1 MQLTYYVLLEIM
13 SSTSDRRGRILGSLE
28 DHIDMEDFLSDASDN
43 RRMLFNEN
51 ALKGVKEFVDS
62 QNEPEL
68 YRLYVVA
75 VSEDKSIFEY
85 GDQDISKFEDIIE
98 IYPNLDTSRVDEIT
112 LEFKRSTEQK
122 QPGFE
127 KSQEQIRFD
136 KVSDIVKPVVDE
148 QRSFDESVLEDIND
162 EDIVAKRLP
171 TMDKLLEIVDSKLD
185 IEEDSQ
191 IGEVVISQS
200 ESSLAIM
207 QALMSDDLAEVESI
221 DVDRIN
227 RMILSKVKESDKAK
241 SYLQSNEALERFLDE
256 VRNRKEEIESQYE
269 RDMQAY
275 IDEVVENLK
284 IEYRKTV
291 PDNTEKNLQEY
302 YASINDDYSAVQE
315 QFDRSQK
322 DLDKEI
328 MKIFTSSD
336 RSSAMKALRKFLT
349 LKEQIRESA
358 LKSIQKIHLAEDNSQ
373 ELDRSNK
380 LEQERLAEQR
390 RLEQERLEQE
400 RLEQERLAEQQRL
413 EQERLEQERLEQE
426 RLEQERLAE
435 QERLEQERLEQE
447 RLAEQQRLE
456 QERLAEDEALESLQ
470 SKEVHLIEDRND
482 GESEAS
488 DDSEESDKSEE
499 SELQEVRDE
508 NTDDLEEATSHTDLS
523 DSDEDED
530 DMKRSEVAK
539 VDLSDIISEEDEDED
554 DLDDVVSDTKKS
566 SKMSLP
572 VKIGLGVA
580 AVVLSMVLVFGTLA
594 LLNGGHKSSVKKDQT
609 VKSSAKIDDTL
620 FNVGDVLTITGQDGA
635 SLDVTIKEFKKD
647 GSAVAEDDNKDKW
660 LITRDQMKEYAKAH
674 PDQFKDKKKKS
685 SKSSDGSKSESS
697 STSDSSKSEDKPA
710 ENNQP
715 ASSSD
720 QQKTSDSSASS
731 EVPNTEK

>member
-1 MQLTYYVLLEIM
+1 MQLIYYVLLEIM

-191 IGEVVISQS
+191 ICEVVISQS

-390 RLEQERLEQE
+390 HLEQERLEQE

-413 EQERLEQERLEQE
+413 EQERLEQERLEQD

-435 QERLEQERLEQE
+435 QQRLEQERLEQE

-685 SKSSDGSKSESS
+685 SKSSDGSKSDSS
-697 STSDSSKSEDKPA
+697 STSDSSKAEDKPA

>member
-148 QRSFDESVLEDIND
+148 QRSFDESVLEDLDD

-171 TMDKLLEIVDSKLD
+171 TMDKLLEIVDAKLD

-256 VRNRKEEIESQYE
+256 VRSRKEEIESQYE

-302 YASINDDYSAVQE
+302 YESINDDYSAVQE

-358 LKSIQKIHLAEDNSQ
+358 LKSIQKIHLAESSSQ

-390 RLEQERLEQE
+390 RLEQERLEQERLEQERFAEQQRLEQE

-435 QERLEQERLEQE
+435 Q
-447 RLAEQQRLE
+447 QRLE
-456 QERLAEDEALESLQ
+456 QERLAEAEALESLQ
-470 SKEVHLIEDRND
+470 SKEVHLIDDRND
-482 GESEAS
+482 DE
-488 DDSEESDKSEE
+488 SEESDKSEE
-499 SELQEVRDE
+499 SELQEVQDE
-508 NTDDLEEATSHTDLS
+508 NTDDLEEDASHTDLS
-523 DSDEDED
+523 DSDED

-539 VDLSDIISEEDEDED
+539 VDLSDIISEDEDED

-580 AVVLSMVLVFGTLA
+580 AVVMSIVLVFGTLA
-594 LLNGGHKSSVKKDQT
+594 LLNSGHKSSVKKDQT
-609 VKSSAKIDDTL
+609 VKSSSKIDDTL

>member
-148 QRSFDESVLEDIND
+148 QRSFDESVLEDLDD

-171 TMDKLLEIVDSKLD
+171 TMDKLLEIVDAKLD

-256 VRNRKEEIESQYE
+256 VRSRKEEIESQYE

-302 YASINDDYSAVQE
+302 YESINDDYSAVQE

-358 LKSIQKIHLAEDNSQ
+358 LKSIQKIHLAESSSQ

-390 RLEQERLEQE
+390 RLEQERLEQERLEQERFAEQQRLEQE

-435 QERLEQERLEQE
+435 Q
-447 RLAEQQRLE
+447 QRLE
-456 QERLAEDEALESLQ
+456 QERLAEAEALESLQ
-470 SKEVHLIEDRND
+470 SKEVHLIDDRND
-482 GESEAS
+482 DE
-488 DDSEESDKSEE
+488 SEESDKSEE
-499 SELQEVRDE
+499 SELQEVQDE
-508 NTDDLEEATSHTDLS
+508 NTDDLEEDASHTDLS
-523 DSDEDED
+523 DSDED

-539 VDLSDIISEEDEDED
+539 VDLSDIISEDEDEDED

-580 AVVLSMVLVFGTLA
+580 AVVMSIVLVFGTLA
-594 LLNGGHKSSVKKDQT
+594 LLNSGHKSSVKKDQT

>member
-148 QRSFDESVLEDIND
+148 QRLFDESVLEDLDD

-171 TMDKLLEIVDSKLD
+171 TMDKLLEIVDAKLD

-256 VRNRKEEIESQYE
+256 VRSRKEEIESQYE

-302 YASINDDYSAVQE
+302 YESINDDYSAVQE

-358 LKSIQKIHLAEDNSQ
+358 LKSIQKIHLAESSSQ

-390 RLEQERLEQE
+390 RLEQERLEQERLEQERFAEQQRLEQE

-435 QERLEQERLEQE
+435 Q
-447 RLAEQQRLE
+447 QRLE
-456 QERLAEDEALESLQ
+456 QERLAEAEALESLQ
-470 SKEVHLIEDRND
+470 SKEVHLIDDRND
-482 GESEAS
+482 DE
-488 DDSEESDKSEE
+488 SEESDKSEE
-499 SELQEVRDE
+499 SELQEVQDE
-508 NTDDLEEATSHTDLS
+508 NTDDLEEDASHTDLS
-523 DSDEDED
+523 DSDED

-539 VDLSDIISEEDEDED
+539 VDLSDIISEDEDED

-580 AVVLSMVLVFGTLA
+580 AVVMSMVLVFGTLA

>member
-148 QRSFDESVLEDIND
+148 QRSFDESVLEDLDD

-171 TMDKLLEIVDSKLD
+171 TMDKLLEIVDAKLD

-256 VRNRKEEIESQYE
+256 VRSRKEEIESQYE

-302 YASINDDYSAVQE
+302 YESINDDYSAVQE

-358 LKSIQKIHLAEDNSQ
+358 LKSIQKIHLAESSSQ

-400 RLEQERLAEQQRL
+400 RLEQERFAEQQ
-413 EQERLEQERLEQE
+413 
-426 RLEQERLAE
+426 
-435 QERLEQERLEQE
+435 RLEQERLEQE

-456 QERLAEDEALESLQ
+456 QERLEQERLEKERLEQERLAEQQRLEQERLAEAEALESLQ
-470 SKEVHLIEDRND
+470 SKEVHLIDDRND
-482 GESEAS
+482 DE
-488 DDSEESDKSEE
+488 SEESDKSEE
-499 SELQEVRDE
+499 SELQEVQDE
-508 NTDDLEEATSHTDLS
+508 NTDDLEEDASHTDLS
-523 DSDEDED
+523 DSDED

-539 VDLSDIISEEDEDED
+539 VDLSDIISEDEDED

-580 AVVLSMVLVFGTLA
+580 AVVMSIVLVFGTLA
-594 LLNGGHKSSVKKDQT
+594 LLNSGHKSSVKKDQT

>member
-148 QRSFDESVLEDIND
+148 QRSFDESVLEDLDD

-171 TMDKLLEIVDSKLD
+171 TMDKLLEIVDAKLD

-256 VRNRKEEIESQYE
+256 VRSRKEEIESQYE

-302 YASINDDYSAVQE
+302 YESINDDYSAVQE

-358 LKSIQKIHLAEDNSQ
+358 LKSIQKIHLAESSSQ

-390 RLEQERLEQE
+390 RLEQERLEQERLEQERFAEQQRLEQE

-435 QERLEQERLEQE
+435 Q
-447 RLAEQQRLE
+447 QRLE
-456 QERLAEDEALESLQ
+456 QERLAEAEALESLQ
-470 SKEVHLIEDRND
+470 SKEVHLIDDRND
-482 GESEAS
+482 DE
-488 DDSEESDKSEE
+488 SEESDKSEE
-499 SELQEVRDE
+499 SELQEVQDE
-508 NTDDLEEATSHTDLS
+508 NTDDLEEDASHTDLS
-523 DSDEDED
+523 DSDED

-539 VDLSDIISEEDEDED
+539 VDLSDIISEDED

-580 AVVLSMVLVFGTLA
+580 AVVMSIVLVFGTLA
-594 LLNGGHKSSVKKDQT
+594 LLNSGHKSSVKKDQT

>member
-148 QRSFDESVLEDIND
+148 QRSFDESVLEDLDD

-171 TMDKLLEIVDSKLD
+171 TMDKLLEIVDAKLD

-256 VRNRKEEIESQYE
+256 VRSRKEEIESQYE

-302 YASINDDYSAVQE
+302 YESINDDYSAVQE

-358 LKSIQKIHLAEDNSQ
+358 LKSIQKIHLAESSSQ

-413 EQERLEQERLEQE
+413 EQERLEQERLAEQQ
-426 RLEQERLAE
+426 RLEQERLE
-435 QERLEQERLEQE
+435 KERLEQERLEQE

-456 QERLAEDEALESLQ
+456 QERLVEAEALESLQ
-470 SKEVHLIEDRND
+470 SKEVHLIDDRND
-482 GESEAS
+482 DE
-488 DDSEESDKSEE
+488 SEE
-499 SELQEVRDE
+499 SELQEVQDE

-523 DSDEDED
+523 DSDED

-539 VDLSDIISEEDEDED
+539 VDLSDIISEDEDED

-580 AVVLSMVLVFGTLA
+580 AVVMSMVLVFGTLA
-594 LLNGGHKSSVKKDQT
+594 LLNSGHKSSVKKDQT

-685 SKSSDGSKSESS
+685 SKSSDGSKSDSS

>member
-148 QRSFDESVLEDIND
+148 QRSFDESVLEDLDD

-171 TMDKLLEIVDSKLD
+171 TMDKLLEIVDAKLD

-256 VRNRKEEIESQYE
+256 VRSRKEEIESQYE

-302 YASINDDYSAVQE
+302 YESINDDYSAVQE

-358 LKSIQKIHLAEDNSQ
+358 LKSIQKIHLAESSSQ

-390 RLEQERLEQE
+390 RLEQERLEQERLEQERFAEQQRLEQE

-435 QERLEQERLEQE
+435 Q
-447 RLAEQQRLE
+447 QRLE
-456 QERLAEDEALESLQ
+456 QERLAEAEALESLQ
-470 SKEVHLIEDRND
+470 SKEVHLIDDRND
-482 GESEAS
+482 DE
-488 DDSEESDKSEE
+488 SEESDKSEE
-499 SELQEVRDE
+499 SELQEVQDE
-508 NTDDLEEATSHTDLS
+508 NTDDLEEDASHTDLS
-523 DSDEDED
+523 DSDED

-539 VDLSDIISEEDEDED
+539 VDLSDIISEDEDED

-580 AVVLSMVLVFGTLA
+580 AVVMSIVLVFGTLA
-594 LLNGGHKSSVKKDQT
+594 LLNSGHKSSVKKDQT

-660 LITRDQMKEYAKAH
+660 LITRDQMKEYAKVH

>member
-85 GDQDISKFEDIIE
+85 GDQDISRFEDVIE
-98 IYPNLDTSRVDEIT
+98 IYPHLDTSRVDEIT

-136 KVSDIVKPVVDE
+136 RVSDIVKPVVEE
-148 QRSFDESVLEDIND
+148 QRSFDESALEDLDD

-171 TMDKLLEIVDSKLD
+171 TMDKLLEIVDAKLD

-256 VRNRKEEIESQYE
+256 VRTRKEEIESQYD

-302 YASINDDYSAVQE
+302 YESINEDYSAVQD

-349 LKEQIRESA
+349 LKEQIRDSA
-358 LKSIQKIHLAEDNSQ
+358 LKSIQKIHLAESSYH
-373 ELDRSNK
+373 ELDRSNH
-380 LEQERLAEQR
+380 
-390 RLEQERLEQE
+390 RLEQERLEQQRLEQERLERE
-400 RLEQERLAEQQRL
+400 RLEQERLERERLEQERLERERLEQERLEKERLEQQRL
-413 EQERLEQERLEQE
+413 EQERLEQERLEQ
-426 RLEQERLAE
+426 
-435 QERLEQERLEQE
+435 
-447 RLAEQQRLE
+447 QRLE
-456 QERLAEDEALESLQ
+456 QELAEKEALESIQ
-470 SKEVHLIEDRND
+470 SKEIHLVDDRND
-482 GESEAS
+482 ESTSEDQLDESEAS
-488 DDSEESDKSEE
+488 EEPDESDILENSDEESNASEESAD
-499 SELQEVRDE
+499 Q
-508 NTDDLEEATSHTDLS
+508 TDLS
-523 DSDEDED
+523 DSEDD

-539 VDLSDIISEEDEDED
+539 VDLSDIISED
-554 DLDDVVSDTKKS
+554 DDDDQADLEDVVSDSKKS

-580 AVVLSMVLVFGTLA
+580 AVVTSIVLVFGTLA

-609 VKSSAKIDDTL
+609 VKSSSKIDDTL

-685 SKSSDGSKSESS
+685 SKSKDSSDGSKSDNS
-697 STSDSSKSEDKPA
+697 STSDSSKSEDKHA

-715 ASSSD
+715 ASSD
-720 QQKTSDSSASS
+720 QQKTSDSSSPS

>member
-171 TMDKLLEIVDSKLD
+171 TMDKLLEIVDAKLD

-390 RLEQERLEQE
+390 HLEQERLEQE
-400 RLEQERLAEQQRL
+400 RLDQERLAEQQRL

-435 QERLEQERLEQE
+435 QQRLEQERLEQE

-482 GESEAS
+482 DESEAS

-499 SELQEVRDE
+499 SELQEVQDE

-523 DSDEDED
+523 DSDED

-539 VDLSDIISEEDEDED
+539 VDLSDIIYEDEDED

-580 AVVLSMVLVFGTLA
+580 AVVMSMVLVFGTLA
-594 LLNGGHKSSVKKDQT
+594 LLNSGHKSSVKKDQT

>member
-148 QRSFDESVLEDIND
+148 QRSFDESVLEDLDD

-171 TMDKLLEIVDSKLD
+171 TMDKLLEIVDAKLD

-256 VRNRKEEIESQYE
+256 VRSRKEEIESQYD

-302 YASINDDYSAVQE
+302 YESINDDYSAVQE

-358 LKSIQKIHLAEDNSQ
+358 LKSIQKIHLAESSSQ

-400 RLEQERLAEQQRL
+400 RLEQERF
-413 EQERLEQERLEQE
+413 
-426 RLEQERLAE
+426 
-435 QERLEQERLEQE
+435 
-447 RLAEQQRLE
+447 AEQQRLE
-456 QERLAEDEALESLQ
+456 QERLAEAEALESLQ
-470 SKEVHLIEDRND
+470 SKEVHLIDDRND
-482 GESEAS
+482 DE
-488 DDSEESDKSEE
+488 SEESDKSEE
-499 SELQEVRDE
+499 SELQEVQDE
-508 NTDDLEEATSHTDLS
+508 NTDDLEEDASHTDLS
-523 DSDEDED
+523 DSDED

-539 VDLSDIISEEDEDED
+539 VDLSDIISEDEDED

-580 AVVLSMVLVFGTLA
+580 AVVMSIVLVFGTLA
-594 LLNGGHKSSVKKDQT
+594 LLNSGHKSSVKKDQT

>member
-148 QRSFDESVLEDIND
+148 QRSFDESVLEDLDD

-171 TMDKLLEIVDSKLD
+171 TMDKLLEIVDAKLD

-256 VRNRKEEIESQYE
+256 VRSRKEEIESQYE

-302 YASINDDYSAVQE
+302 YESINDDYSAVQE

-358 LKSIQKIHLAEDNSQ
+358 LKSIQKIHLAESSSQ

-390 RLEQERLEQE
+390 RLEQERLEQERLEQERFAEQQRLEQE

-435 QERLEQERLEQE
+435 Q
-447 RLAEQQRLE
+447 QRLE
-456 QERLAEDEALESLQ
+456 QERLAEAEALESLQ
-470 SKEVHLIEDRND
+470 SKEVHLIDDRND
-482 GESEAS
+482 DE
-488 DDSEESDKSEE
+488 SEESDKSEE
-499 SELQEVRDE
+499 SELQEVQDE
-508 NTDDLEEATSHTDLS
+508 NTDDLEEDASHTDLS
-523 DSDEDED
+523 DSDED

-539 VDLSDIISEEDEDED
+539 VDLSDIISEDEDED
-554 DLDDVVSDTKKS
+554 DLDDAVSDTKKS

-580 AVVLSMVLVFGTLA
+580 AVVMSIVLVFGTLA
-594 LLNGGHKSSVKKDQT
+594 LLNSGHKSSVKKDQT

>member
-148 QRSFDESVLEDIND
+148 QRSFDESVLEDLDD

-171 TMDKLLEIVDSKLD
+171 TMDKLLEIVDAKLD

-256 VRNRKEEIESQYE
+256 VRSRKEEIESQYE

-302 YASINDDYSAVQE
+302 YESINDDYSAVQE

-358 LKSIQKIHLAEDNSQ
+358 LKSIQKIHLAESSSQ

-390 RLEQERLEQE
+390 RLEQERLEQERLEQERFAEQQRLEQE

-435 QERLEQERLEQE
+435 Q
-447 RLAEQQRLE
+447 QRLE
-456 QERLAEDEALESLQ
+456 QERLAEAEALESLQ
-470 SKEVHLIEDRND
+470 SKEVHLIDDRND
-482 GESEAS
+482 DE
-488 DDSEESDKSEE
+488 SEESDKSEE
-499 SELQEVRDE
+499 SELQEVQDE
-508 NTDDLEEATSHTDLS
+508 NTDDLEEDASHTDLS
-523 DSDEDED
+523 DSDED

-539 VDLSDIISEEDEDED
+539 VDLSDIISEDEDED

-580 AVVLSMVLVFGTLA
+580 AVVMSIVLVFGTLA
-594 LLNGGHKSSVKKDQT
+594 LLNSGHKSFVKKDQT

>member
-148 QRSFDESVLEDIND
+148 QRSFDESVLEDLDD

-171 TMDKLLEIVDSKLD
+171 TMDKLLEIVDAKLD

-256 VRNRKEEIESQYE
+256 VRSRKEEIEFQYE

-302 YASINDDYSAVQE
+302 YESINDDYSAVQE

-358 LKSIQKIHLAEDNSQ
+358 LKSIQKIHLAESSSQ

-413 EQERLEQERLEQE
+413 EQERL
-426 RLEQERLAE
+426 AE
-435 QERLEQERLEQE
+435 
-447 RLAEQQRLE
+447 A
-456 QERLAEDEALESLQ
+456 EALESLQ
-470 SKEVHLIEDRND
+470 SKEVHLIDDRND
-482 GESEAS
+482 DE
-488 DDSEESDKSEE
+488 SEESDKSEE
-499 SELQEVRDE
+499 SELQEVQDE
-508 NTDDLEEATSHTDLS
+508 NTDDLEEDASHTDLS
-523 DSDEDED
+523 DSDED

-539 VDLSDIISEEDEDED
+539 VDLSDIISEDEDED
-554 DLDDVVSDTKKS
+554 DLDEVVSDTKKS

-580 AVVLSMVLVFGTLA
+580 AVVMSIVLVFGTLA
-594 LLNGGHKSSVKKDQT
+594 LLNSGHKSSVKKDQT

>member
-148 QRSFDESVLEDIND
+148 QRSFDESVLEDLDD

-171 TMDKLLEIVDSKLD
+171 TMDKLLEIVDAKLD

-256 VRNRKEEIESQYE
+256 VRSRKEEIESQYE

-302 YASINDDYSAVQE
+302 YESINDDYSAVQE

-358 LKSIQKIHLAEDNSQ
+358 LKSIQKIHLAESSSQ

-390 RLEQERLEQE
+390 RLEQERLEQERLEQERFAEQQRLEQE

-435 QERLEQERLEQE
+435 Q
-447 RLAEQQRLE
+447 QRLE
-456 QERLAEDEALESLQ
+456 QERLAEAEALESLQ
-470 SKEVHLIEDRND
+470 SKEVHLIDDRND
-482 GESEAS
+482 DE
-488 DDSEESDKSEE
+488 SEESDKSEE

-508 NTDDLEEATSHTDLS
+508 NTDDLEEDASHTDLS
-523 DSDEDED
+523 DSDED

-539 VDLSDIISEEDEDED
+539 VDLSDIISEDEDED

-580 AVVLSMVLVFGTLA
+580 AVVMSIVLVFGTLA
-594 LLNGGHKSSVKKDQT
+594 LLNSGHKSSVKKDQT

>member
-148 QRSFDESVLEDIND
+148 QRSFDESVLEDLDD

-171 TMDKLLEIVDSKLD
+171 TMDKLLEIVDAKLD

-256 VRNRKEEIESQYE
+256 VRSRKEEIESQYE

-302 YASINDDYSAVQE
+302 YESINDDYSAVQE

-358 LKSIQKIHLAEDNSQ
+358 LKSIQKIHLAESSSQ

-400 RLEQERLAEQQRL
+400 RLEQERF
-413 EQERLEQERLEQE
+413 
-426 RLEQERLAE
+426 
-435 QERLEQERLEQE
+435 
-447 RLAEQQRLE
+447 AEQQRLE
-456 QERLAEDEALESLQ
+456 QERLAEAEALESLQ
-470 SKEVHLIEDRND
+470 SKEVHLIDDRND
-482 GESEAS
+482 DE
-488 DDSEESDKSEE
+488 SEESDKSEE
-499 SELQEVRDE
+499 SELQEVQDE
-508 NTDDLEEATSHTDLS
+508 NTDDLEEDASHTDLS
-523 DSDEDED
+523 DSDED

-539 VDLSDIISEEDEDED
+539 VDLSDIISEDEDED

-580 AVVLSMVLVFGTLA
+580 AVVMSIVLVFGTLA
-594 LLNGGHKSSVKKDQT
+594 LLNSGHKSSVKKDQT

-685 SKSSDGSKSESS
+685 SKSSDGSKSEIS

>member
-171 TMDKLLEIVDSKLD
+171 TMDKLLEIVDAKLD

-413 EQERLEQERLEQE
+413 EQERLERERLEQE

-435 QERLEQERLEQE
+435 QQRLEQERLEQE

-482 GESEAS
+482 DESEAS

-499 SELQEVRDE
+499 SELQEVQDE

-523 DSDEDED
+523 DSDED

-539 VDLSDIISEEDEDED
+539 VDLSDIISEDEDED

-580 AVVLSMVLVFGTLA
+580 AVVMSMVLVFGTLA
-594 LLNGGHKSSVKKDQT
+594 LLNSGHKSSVKKDQT

>member
-148 QRSFDESVLEDIND
+148 QRSFDESVLEDLDD

-171 TMDKLLEIVDSKLD
+171 TMDKLLEIVDAKLD

-256 VRNRKEEIESQYE
+256 VRSRKEEIESQYE

-302 YASINDDYSAVQE
+302 YESINDDYSAVQE

-322 DLDKEI
+322 
-328 MKIFTSSD
+328 
-336 RSSAMKALRKFLT
+336 RSR
-349 LKEQIRESA
+349 
-358 LKSIQKIHLAEDNSQ
+358 
-373 ELDRSNK
+373 
-380 LEQERLAEQR
+380 
-390 RLEQERLEQE
+390 
-400 RLEQERLAEQQRL
+400 
-413 EQERLEQERLEQE
+413 
-426 RLEQERLAE
+426 
-435 QERLEQERLEQE
+435 
-447 RLAEQQRLE
+447 
-456 QERLAEDEALESLQ
+456 
-470 SKEVHLIEDRND
+470 
-482 GESEAS
+482 
-488 DDSEESDKSEE
+488 
-499 SELQEVRDE
+499 
-508 NTDDLEEATSHTDLS
+508 
-523 DSDEDED
+523 
-530 DMKRSEVAK
+530 
-539 VDLSDIISEEDEDED
+539 
-554 DLDDVVSDTKKS
+554 
-566 SKMSLP
+566 
-572 VKIGLGVA
+572 
-580 AVVLSMVLVFGTLA
+580 
-594 LLNGGHKSSVKKDQT
+594 
-609 VKSSAKIDDTL
+609 
-620 FNVGDVLTITGQDGA
+620 
-635 SLDVTIKEFKKD
+635 
-647 GSAVAEDDNKDKW
+647 
-660 LITRDQMKEYAKAH
+660 
-674 PDQFKDKKKKS
+674 
-685 SKSSDGSKSESS
+685 
-697 STSDSSKSEDKPA
+697 
-710 ENNQP
+710 
-715 ASSSD
+715 
-720 QQKTSDSSASS
+720 
-731 EVPNTEK
+731 

>member
-148 QRSFDESVLEDIND
+148 QRSFDESVLEDLDD

-171 TMDKLLEIVDSKLD
+171 TMDKLLEIVDAKLD

-256 VRNRKEEIESQYE
+256 VRSRKEEIESQYE

-302 YASINDDYSAVQE
+302 YESINDDYSAVQE

-358 LKSIQKIHLAEDNSQ
+358 LKSIQKIHLAESSSQ

-400 RLEQERLAEQQRL
+400 RLEQERF
-413 EQERLEQERLEQE
+413 
-426 RLEQERLAE
+426 
-435 QERLEQERLEQE
+435 
-447 RLAEQQRLE
+447 AEQQRLE
-456 QERLAEDEALESLQ
+456 QERLAEAEALESLQ
-470 SKEVHLIEDRND
+470 SKEVHLIDDRND
-482 GESEAS
+482 DE
-488 DDSEESDKSEE
+488 SEESDKSEE
-499 SELQEVRDE
+499 SELQEVQDE
-508 NTDDLEEATSHTDLS
+508 NTDDLEEDASHTDLS
-523 DSDEDED
+523 DSDED

-539 VDLSDIISEEDEDED
+539 VDLSDIISEDEDEDED

-580 AVVLSMVLVFGTLA
+580 AVVMSIVLVFGTLA
-594 LLNGGHKSSVKKDQT
+594 LLNSGHKSSVKKDQT

>member
-148 QRSFDESVLEDIND
+148 QRSFDESVLEDLDD

-171 TMDKLLEIVDSKLD
+171 TMDKLLEIVDAKLD

-256 VRNRKEEIESQYE
+256 VRSRKEEIESQYE

-302 YASINDDYSAVQE
+302 YESINDDYSAVQE

-358 LKSIQKIHLAEDNSQ
+358 LKSIQKIHLAESSSQ

-413 EQERLEQERLEQE
+413 EQERL
-426 RLEQERLAE
+426 AE
-435 QERLEQERLEQE
+435 
-447 RLAEQQRLE
+447 A
-456 QERLAEDEALESLQ
+456 EALESLQ
-470 SKEVHLIEDRND
+470 SKEVHLIDDRND
-482 GESEAS
+482 DE
-488 DDSEESDKSEE
+488 SEESDKSEE
-499 SELQEVRDE
+499 SELQEVQDE
-508 NTDDLEEATSHTDLS
+508 NTDDLEEDTSHTDLS
-523 DSDEDED
+523 DSDED

-539 VDLSDIISEEDEDED
+539 VDLSDIISEDEDED

-580 AVVLSMVLVFGTLA
+580 AVVMSIVLVFGTLA
-594 LLNGGHKSSVKKDQT
+594 LLNSGHKSSVKKDQT

>member
-148 QRSFDESVLEDIND
+148 QRSFDESVLEDLDD

-171 TMDKLLEIVDSKLD
+171 TMDKLLEIVDAKLD

-256 VRNRKEEIESQYE
+256 VRSRKEEIESQYE

-302 YASINDDYSAVQE
+302 YESINDDYSAVQE

-358 LKSIQKIHLAEDNSQ
+358 LKSIQKIHLAESSSQ

-400 RLEQERLAEQQRL
+400 RLEQERF
-413 EQERLEQERLEQE
+413 
-426 RLEQERLAE
+426 
-435 QERLEQERLEQE
+435 
-447 RLAEQQRLE
+447 AEQQRLE
-456 QERLAEDEALESLQ
+456 QERLAEAEALESLQ
-470 SKEVHLIEDRND
+470 SKEVHLIDDRND
-482 GESEAS
+482 DE
-488 DDSEESDKSEE
+488 SEESDKSEE
-499 SELQEVRDE
+499 SELQEVQDE
-508 NTDDLEEATSHTDLS
+508 NTDDLEEDASHTDLS
-523 DSDEDED
+523 DSDED

-539 VDLSDIISEEDEDED
+539 VDLSDIISEDEDED
-554 DLDDVVSDTKKS
+554 DLDDAVSDTKKS

-580 AVVLSMVLVFGTLA
+580 AVVMSIVLVFGTLA
-594 LLNGGHKSSVKKDQT
+594 LLNSGHKSSVKKDQT

>member
-85 GDQDISKFEDIIE
+85 GDQDISRFEDVIE
-98 IYPNLDTSRVDEIT
+98 IYPHLDTSRVDEIT

-136 KVSDIVKPVVDE
+136 KVSDIVKPVVEE
-148 QRSFDESVLEDIND
+148 QRSFDESALEDLDD

-171 TMDKLLEIVDSKLD
+171 TMDKLLEIVDAKLD

-256 VRNRKEEIESQYE
+256 VRTRKEEIESQYD

-302 YASINDDYSAVQE
+302 YESINEDYSAVQD

-349 LKEQIRESA
+349 LKEQIRDSA
-358 LKSIQKIHLAEDNSQ
+358 LKSIQKIHLAESSSH
-373 ELDRSNK
+373 ELDRSNH
-380 LEQERLAEQR
+380 
-390 RLEQERLEQE
+390 RLEQERLEQQRLEQERLERE
-400 RLEQERLAEQQRL
+400 RLEQERLERERLEQERLEKERLEQQRL
-413 EQERLEQERLEQE
+413 EQERLEQERLEQ
-426 RLEQERLAE
+426 
-435 QERLEQERLEQE
+435 
-447 RLAEQQRLE
+447 QRLE
-456 QERLAEDEALESLQ
+456 QELAEKEALESIQ
-470 SKEVHLIEDRND
+470 SKEIHLVDDRND
-482 GESEAS
+482 ESTSEDQLDESEAS
-488 DDSEESDKSEE
+488 EEPDESDILENSDEESNASEESAD
-499 SELQEVRDE
+499 Q
-508 NTDDLEEATSHTDLS
+508 TDLS
-523 DSDEDED
+523 DSEDD

-539 VDLSDIISEEDEDED
+539 VDLSDIVSED
-554 DLDDVVSDTKKS
+554 DDDDQADLEDVVSDSKKS

-580 AVVLSMVLVFGTLA
+580 AVVTSIVLVFGTLA

-609 VKSSAKIDDTL
+609 VKSSSKIDDTL

-685 SKSSDGSKSESS
+685 SKSKDSSDGSKSDNS

-715 ASSSD
+715 TSSD
-720 QQKTSDSSASS
+720 QQKTSDSSSPS

>member
-148 QRSFDESVLEDIND
+148 QRSFDESVLEDLDD
-162 EDIVAKRLP
+162 EDLVAKRLP
-171 TMDKLLEIVDSKLD
+171 TMDKLLEIVDAKLD

-256 VRNRKEEIESQYE
+256 VRSRKEEIESQYE

-275 IDEVVENLK
+275 INEVVENLK

-302 YASINDDYSAVQE
+302 YESINDDYSAVQE

-349 LKEQIRESA
+349 LKDQIRESA
-358 LKSIQKIHLAEDNSQ
+358 LKSIQKIHLAESSSQ

-380 LEQERLAEQR
+380 LEQERLAEQK
-390 RLEQERLEQE
+390 RLEQERLEQERLEKERLAEQQRLEQE

-435 QERLEQERLEQE
+435 Q
-447 RLAEQQRLE
+447 QRLE
-456 QERLAEDEALESLQ
+456 QERLAEAEALESLQ
-470 SKEVHLIEDRND
+470 SKEVHLIDDRND
-482 GESEAS
+482 DE
-488 DDSEESDKSEE
+488 SEESDKSEE
-499 SELQEVRDE
+499 SELQEVQDE
-508 NTDDLEEATSHTDLS
+508 NTDDLEEDASHTDLS
-523 DSDEDED
+523 DSDED

-539 VDLSDIISEEDEDED
+539 VDLSDIISEDEDED

-580 AVVLSMVLVFGTLA
+580 AVVMSIVLVFGTLA
-594 LLNGGHKSSVKKDQT
+594 LLNSGHKSSVKKDQT

>member
-148 QRSFDESVLEDIND
+148 QRSFDESVLEDLDD

-171 TMDKLLEIVDSKLD
+171 TMDKLLEIVDAKLD

-256 VRNRKEEIESQYE
+256 VRSRKEEIESQYE

-302 YASINDDYSAVQE
+302 YESINDDYSAVQE

-358 LKSIQKIHLAEDNSQ
+358 LKSIQKIHLAESSSQ

-400 RLEQERLAEQQRL
+400 RLEQERF
-413 EQERLEQERLEQE
+413 
-426 RLEQERLAE
+426 
-435 QERLEQERLEQE
+435 
-447 RLAEQQRLE
+447 AEQQRLE
-456 QERLAEDEALESLQ
+456 QERLAEAEALESLQ
-470 SKEVHLIEDRND
+470 SKEVHLIDDRND
-482 GESEAS
+482 DE
-488 DDSEESDKSEE
+488 SEESDKSEE

-508 NTDDLEEATSHTDLS
+508 NTDDLEEDASHTDLS
-523 DSDEDED
+523 DSDED

-539 VDLSDIISEEDEDED
+539 VDLSDIISEDEDED

-580 AVVLSMVLVFGTLA
+580 AVVMSIVLVFGTLA
-594 LLNGGHKSSVKKDQT
+594 LLNSGHKSSVKKDQT

>member
-62 QNEPEL
+62 QNEPDL

-148 QRSFDESVLEDIND
+148 QRSFDESVLEDLDD

-171 TMDKLLEIVDSKLD
+171 TMDKLLEIVDAKLD

-256 VRNRKEEIESQYE
+256 VRSRKEEIESQYE

-302 YASINDDYSAVQE
+302 YESINDDYSAVQE

-358 LKSIQKIHLAEDNSQ
+358 LKSIQKIHLAESSSQ

-400 RLEQERLAEQQRL
+400 RLAEQQRSEQERLAE
-413 EQERLEQERLEQE
+413 
-426 RLEQERLAE
+426 A
-435 QERLEQERLEQE
+435 
-447 RLAEQQRLE
+447 
-456 QERLAEDEALESLQ
+456 EALESLQ
-470 SKEVHLIEDRND
+470 SKEVHLIDDRND
-482 GESEAS
+482 DE
-488 DDSEESDKSEE
+488 SEESDKSEE
-499 SELQEVRDE
+499 SELQEVQDE
-508 NTDDLEEATSHTDLS
+508 NTDDLEEDASHTDLS
-523 DSDEDED
+523 DSDED

-539 VDLSDIISEEDEDED
+539 VDLSDIISEDEDED

-580 AVVLSMVLVFGTLA
+580 AVVMSIVLVFGTLA
-594 LLNGGHKSSVKKDQT
+594 LLNSGHKSSVKKDQT

-685 SKSSDGSKSESS
+685 SKSSDGSKSENS

>member
-148 QRSFDESVLEDIND
+148 QRSFDESVLEDLDD

-171 TMDKLLEIVDSKLD
+171 TMDKLLEIVDAKLD

-256 VRNRKEEIESQYE
+256 VRSRKEEIESQYE

-302 YASINDDYSAVQE
+302 YESINDDYSAVQE

-358 LKSIQKIHLAEDNSQ
+358 LKSIQKIHLAESSSQ

-390 RLEQERLEQE
+390 RLEQERLEQERLEQERFAEQQRLEQE

-435 QERLEQERLEQE
+435 Q
-447 RLAEQQRLE
+447 QRLE
-456 QERLAEDEALESLQ
+456 QERLAEAEALESLQ
-470 SKEVHLIEDRND
+470 SKEVHLIDDRND
-482 GESEAS
+482 DE
-488 DDSEESDKSEE
+488 SEESDKSEE
-499 SELQEVRDE
+499 SELQEVQDE
-508 NTDDLEEATSHTDLS
+508 NTDDLEEDASHTDLS
-523 DSDEDED
+523 DSDED

-539 VDLSDIISEEDEDED
+539 VDLSDIISEDEDED

-580 AVVLSMVLVFGTLA
+580 AVVMSIVLVFGTLA
-594 LLNGGHKSSVKKDQT
+594 LLNSGHKSSVKKDQT

-697 STSDSSKSEDKPA
+697 STSDSSKSEDKPV

-731 EVPNTEK
+731 EVPNTGK

>member
-136 KVSDIVKPVVDE
+136 KVSDIVKPVVEE
-148 QRSFDESVLEDIND
+148 QRSFDESVLEDLDN

-171 TMDKLLEIVDSKLD
+171 TMDRLLEIIDAKLD

-256 VRNRKEEIESQYE
+256 VRTRKEEIESQYD

-302 YASINDDYSAVQE
+302 YESINEDYSAVQD

-328 MKIFTSSD
+328 MKIFTASD

-358 LKSIQKIHLAEDNSQ
+358 LKSIQKIHLAESNSHA
-373 ELDRSNK
+373 LDRSNDR
-380 LEQERLAEQR
+380 LEQERLER
-390 RLEQERLEQE
+390 ERLEKERLEQERLEQE
-400 RLEQERLAEQQRL
+400 RLERERLEQERLERERLEQERLEQERLEQQRL
-413 EQERLEQERLEQE
+413 EQERLEQERLAQQQ
-426 RLEQERLAE
+426 LEQEIAE
-435 QERLEQERLEQE
+435 K
-447 RLAEQQRLE
+447 
-456 QERLAEDEALESLQ
+456 EALESIQ
-470 SKEVHLIEDRND
+470 SKEIHLVDDRDDEVTSEDKSD
-482 GESEAS
+482 ESDESDESEILEDS
-488 DDSEESDKSEE
+488 DEET
-499 SELQEVRDE
+499 
-508 NTDDLEEATSHTDLS
+508 NDLEESTDQTDLS
-523 DSDEDED
+523 DSEED

-539 VDLSDIISEEDEDED
+539 VDLSDIISED
-554 DLDDVVSDTKKS
+554 DDDDQADLEDVVSDSKKSS

-580 AVVLSMVLVFGTLA
+580 AVLTSIVLVFGTLA

-609 VKSSAKIDDTL
+609 TKSSAKIDDTL

-635 SLDVTIKEFKKD
+635 SLDVTIKEFKQD

-674 PDQFKDKKKKS
+674 PDQFKDKKTRS
-685 SKSSDGSKSESS
+685 SESKDSNDGSKSDSS
-697 STSDSSKSEDKPA
+697 SSSDSSKSEDKSA

-715 ASSSD
+715 ASSD

>member
-148 QRSFDESVLEDIND
+148 QRSFDESVLEDLDD

-171 TMDKLLEIVDSKLD
+171 TMDKLLEIVDAKLD

-256 VRNRKEEIESQYE
+256 VRSRKEEIESQYE

-302 YASINDDYSAVQE
+302 YESINDDYSAVQE

-358 LKSIQKIHLAEDNSQ
+358 LKSIQKIHLAESSSQ

-400 RLEQERLAEQQRL
+400 RLEQERF
-413 EQERLEQERLEQE
+413 
-426 RLEQERLAE
+426 
-435 QERLEQERLEQE
+435 
-447 RLAEQQRLE
+447 AEQQRLE
-456 QERLAEDEALESLQ
+456 QERLAEAEALESLQ
-470 SKEVHLIEDRND
+470 SKEVHLIDDRND
-482 GESEAS
+482 DE
-488 DDSEESDKSEE
+488 SEESDKSEE
-499 SELQEVRDE
+499 SELQEVQDE
-508 NTDDLEEATSHTDLS
+508 NTDDLEEDASHTDLS
-523 DSDEDED
+523 DSDED

-539 VDLSDIISEEDEDED
+539 VDLSDIISEDEDED

-580 AVVLSMVLVFGTLA
+580 AVVMSIVLVFGTLA
-594 LLNGGHKSSVKKDQT
+594 LLNSGHKSSVKKDQT
-609 VKSSAKIDDTL
+609 VKSSSKIDDTL

>member
-127 KSQEQIRFD
+127 RSQEQIRFD

-148 QRSFDESVLEDIND
+148 QRSFDESVLEDLDD

-171 TMDKLLEIVDSKLD
+171 TMDKLLEIVDAKLD

-256 VRNRKEEIESQYE
+256 VRSRKEEIESQYE

-302 YASINDDYSAVQE
+302 YESINDDYSAVQE

-358 LKSIQKIHLAEDNSQ
+358 LKSIQKIHLAESSSQ

-413 EQERLEQERLEQE
+413 EQERLEQERLAEQQ
-426 RLEQERLAE
+426 RLEQERLE

-456 QERLAEDEALESLQ
+456 QERLAEAEALESLQ
-470 SKEVHLIEDRND
+470 SKEVHLIDDRND
-482 GESEAS
+482 DE
-488 DDSEESDKSEE
+488 SEESDKSEE
-499 SELQEVRDE
+499 SELQEVQDE
-508 NTDDLEEATSHTDLS
+508 NTDDLEEDASHTDLS
-523 DSDEDED
+523 DSDED

-539 VDLSDIISEEDEDED
+539 VDLSDIISEDEDED

-566 SKMSLP
+566 SKMSLL

-580 AVVLSMVLVFGTLA
+580 AVVMSIVLVFGTLA
-594 LLNGGHKSSVKKDQT
+594 LLNSGHKSSVKKDQT

>member
-98 IYPNLDTSRVDEIT
+98 IYPTLDTSRVDEIT

-148 QRSFDESVLEDIND
+148 QRSFDESVLEDLDD

-171 TMDKLLEIVDSKLD
+171 TMDKLLEIVDAKLD

-241 SYLQSNEALERFLDE
+241 SYLQSNEALDRFLDE
-256 VRNRKEEIESQYE
+256 VRARKEEIESQYD

-302 YASINDDYSAVQE
+302 YESINDDYSAVQE

-358 LKSIQKIHLAEDNSQ
+358 LKSIQKIHLAESSSQ

-413 EQERLEQERLEQE
+413 EQERLEQERLAEQQ
-426 RLEQERLAE
+426 RLE

-456 QERLAEDEALESLQ
+456 QERLAEAEALESLQ
-470 SKEVHLIEDRND
+470 SKEVHLIDDRND
-482 GESEAS
+482 DE
-488 DDSEESDKSEE
+488 SEESDKSEE
-499 SELQEVRDE
+499 SELQEVQDE
-508 NTDDLEEATSHTDLS
+508 NTDDLEEDASHTDLS
-523 DSDEDED
+523 DSDED

-539 VDLSDIISEEDEDED
+539 VDLSDIISEDEDED

-580 AVVLSMVLVFGTLA
+580 AVVMSMVLVFGTLA
-594 LLNGGHKSSVKKDQT
+594 LLNSGHKSSVKKDQT

-685 SKSSDGSKSESS
+685 SKSKDSSDGAKSDNS

-715 ASSSD
+715 ASSD
-720 QQKTSDSSASS
+720 QQKTSDSSSPS

>member
-148 QRSFDESVLEDIND
+148 QRSFDESVLEDLDD

-171 TMDKLLEIVDSKLD
+171 TMDKLLEIVDAKLD

-256 VRNRKEEIESQYE
+256 VRSRKEEIESQYE

-302 YASINDDYSAVQE
+302 YESINDDYSAVQE

-358 LKSIQKIHLAEDNSQ
+358 LKSIQKIHLAESSSQ

-390 RLEQERLEQE
+390 RLEQERLEQERLEQERFAEQQRLEQE

-435 QERLEQERLEQE
+435 Q
-447 RLAEQQRLE
+447 QRLE
-456 QERLAEDEALESLQ
+456 QERLAEAEALESLQ
-470 SKEVHLIEDRND
+470 SKEVHLIDDRND
-482 GESEAS
+482 DE
-488 DDSEESDKSEE
+488 SEESDKSEE
-499 SELQEVRDE
+499 SELQEVQDE
-508 NTDDLEEATSHTDLS
+508 NTDDLEEDASHTDLS
-523 DSDEDED
+523 DSDED

-539 VDLSDIISEEDEDED
+539 VDLSDIISEDEDED

-580 AVVLSMVLVFGTLA
+580 AVVMSIVLVFGTLA
-594 LLNGGHKSSVKKDQT
+594 LLNSGHKSSVKKDQT

-685 SKSSDGSKSESS
+685 SKSSDGSKSEIS

>member
-148 QRSFDESVLEDIND
+148 QRSFDESVLEDLDD

-171 TMDKLLEIVDSKLD
+171 TMDKLLEIVDAKLD

-256 VRNRKEEIESQYE
+256 VRSRKEEIESQYE

-302 YASINDDYSAVQE
+302 YESINDDYSAVQE

-358 LKSIQKIHLAEDNSQ
+358 LKSIQKIHLAESSSQ

-400 RLEQERLAEQQRL
+400 RLEQERF
-413 EQERLEQERLEQE
+413 
-426 RLEQERLAE
+426 
-435 QERLEQERLEQE
+435 
-447 RLAEQQRLE
+447 AEQQRLE
-456 QERLAEDEALESLQ
+456 QERLAEAEALESLQ
-470 SKEVHLIEDRND
+470 SKEVHLIDDRND
-482 GESEAS
+482 DE
-488 DDSEESDKSEE
+488 SEESDKSEE
-499 SELQEVRDE
+499 SELQEVQDE
-508 NTDDLEEATSHTDLS
+508 NTDDLEEDASHTDLS
-523 DSDEDED
+523 DSDED

-539 VDLSDIISEEDEDED
+539 VDLSDIISEDEDED

-580 AVVLSMVLVFGTLA
+580 AVVMSIVLVFGTLA
-594 LLNGGHKSSVKKDQT
+594 LLNSGHKSSVKKDQT

-660 LITRDQMKEYAKAH
+660 LITRDQMKEYAKVH

>member
-148 QRSFDESVLEDIND
+148 QRSFDESVLEDLDD

-171 TMDKLLEIVDSKLD
+171 TMDKLLEIVDAKLD

-256 VRNRKEEIESQYE
+256 VRSRKEEIESQYE

-302 YASINDDYSAVQE
+302 YESINDDYSAVQE

-358 LKSIQKIHLAEDNSQ
+358 LKSIQKIHLAESSSQ

-400 RLEQERLAEQQRL
+400 RLEQERF
-413 EQERLEQERLEQE
+413 
-426 RLEQERLAE
+426 
-435 QERLEQERLEQE
+435 
-447 RLAEQQRLE
+447 AEQQRLE
-456 QERLAEDEALESLQ
+456 QERLAEAEALESLQ
-470 SKEVHLIEDRND
+470 SKEVHLIDDRND
-482 GESEAS
+482 DE
-488 DDSEESDKSEE
+488 SEESDKSEE
-499 SELQEVRDE
+499 SELQEVQDE
-508 NTDDLEEATSHTDLS
+508 NTDDLEEDASHTDLS
-523 DSDEDED
+523 DSDED

-539 VDLSDIISEEDEDED
+539 VDLSDIISEDEDED

-566 SKMSLP
+566 SKMSRP

-580 AVVLSMVLVFGTLA
+580 AVVMSIVLVFGTLA
-594 LLNGGHKSSVKKDQT
+594 LLNSGHKSSVKKDQT

>member
-148 QRSFDESVLEDIND
+148 QRSFDESVLEDLDD

-171 TMDKLLEIVDSKLD
+171 TMDKLLEIVDAKLD

-256 VRNRKEEIESQYE
+256 VRSRKEEIESQYE

-302 YASINDDYSAVQE
+302 YESINDDYSAVQE

-358 LKSIQKIHLAEDNSQ
+358 LKSIQKIHLAESSSQ

-413 EQERLEQERLEQE
+413 EQERL
-426 RLEQERLAE
+426 AE
-435 QERLEQERLEQE
+435 
-447 RLAEQQRLE
+447 A
-456 QERLAEDEALESLQ
+456 EALESLQ
-470 SKEVHLIEDRND
+470 SKEVHLIDDRND
-482 GESEAS
+482 DE
-488 DDSEESDKSEE
+488 SEESDKSEE
-499 SELQEVRDE
+499 SELQEVQDE
-508 NTDDLEEATSHTDLS
+508 NTDDLEEDASHTDLS
-523 DSDEDED
+523 DSDED

-539 VDLSDIISEEDEDED
+539 VDLSDIISEDEDED

-580 AVVLSMVLVFGTLA
+580 AVVMSIVLVFGTLA
-594 LLNGGHKSSVKKDQT
+594 LLNSGHKSSVKKDQT
-609 VKSSAKIDDTL
+609 VKSSSKIDDTL

>member
-148 QRSFDESVLEDIND
+148 QRLFDESVLEDLDD

-171 TMDKLLEIVDSKLD
+171 TMDKLLEIVDAKLD

-256 VRNRKEEIESQYE
+256 VRSRKEEIESQYE

-302 YASINDDYSAVQE
+302 YESINDDYSAVQE

-358 LKSIQKIHLAEDNSQ
+358 LKSIQKIHLAESSSQ

-400 RLEQERLAEQQRL
+400 RLEQERF
-413 EQERLEQERLEQE
+413 
-426 RLEQERLAE
+426 
-435 QERLEQERLEQE
+435 
-447 RLAEQQRLE
+447 AEQQRLE
-456 QERLAEDEALESLQ
+456 QERLAEAEALESLQ
-470 SKEVHLIEDRND
+470 SKEVHLIDDRND
-482 GESEAS
+482 DE
-488 DDSEESDKSEE
+488 SEESDKSEE
-499 SELQEVRDE
+499 SELQEVQDE
-508 NTDDLEEATSHTDLS
+508 NTDDLEEDASHTDLS
-523 DSDEDED
+523 DSDED

-539 VDLSDIISEEDEDED
+539 VDLSDIISEDEDED

-580 AVVLSMVLVFGTLA
+580 AVVMSIVLVFGTLA

>member
-148 QRSFDESVLEDIND
+148 QRSFDESVLEDLDD

-171 TMDKLLEIVDSKLD
+171 TMDKLLEIVDAKLD

-256 VRNRKEEIESQYE
+256 VRSRKEEIESQYE

-302 YASINDDYSAVQE
+302 YESINDDYSAVQE

-358 LKSIQKIHLAEDNSQ
+358 LKSIQKIHLAESSSQ

-400 RLEQERLAEQQRL
+400 RLEQERF
-413 EQERLEQERLEQE
+413 
-426 RLEQERLAE
+426 
-435 QERLEQERLEQE
+435 
-447 RLAEQQRLE
+447 AEQQRLE
-456 QERLAEDEALESLQ
+456 QERLAEAEALESLQ
-470 SKEVHLIEDRND
+470 SKEVHLIDDRND
-482 GESEAS
+482 DE
-488 DDSEESDKSEE
+488 SEESDKSEE
-499 SELQEVRDE
+499 SELQEVQDE
-508 NTDDLEEATSHTDLS
+508 NTDDLEEDASHTDLS
-523 DSDEDED
+523 DSDED

-539 VDLSDIISEEDEDED
+539 VDLSDIISEDEDED

-580 AVVLSMVLVFGTLA
+580 AVVMSIVLVFGTLA
-594 LLNGGHKSSVKKDQT
+594 LLNSGHKSSVKKDQT

-697 STSDSSKSEDKPA
+697 STSDSSKSEDKPV

-731 EVPNTEK
+731 EVPNTGK

>member
-148 QRSFDESVLEDIND
+148 QRSFDESVLEDLDD

-171 TMDKLLEIVDSKLD
+171 TMDKLLEIVDAKLD

-256 VRNRKEEIESQYE
+256 VRSRKEEIESQYE

-302 YASINDDYSAVQE
+302 YESINDDYSAVQE

-358 LKSIQKIHLAEDNSQ
+358 LKSIQKIHLAESSSQ

-400 RLEQERLAEQQRL
+400 RLEQQQRL
-413 EQERLEQERLEQE
+413 EQERL
-426 RLEQERLAE
+426 E

-456 QERLAEDEALESLQ
+456 QERLAEAEALESLQ
-470 SKEVHLIEDRND
+470 SKEVHLIDDRND
-482 GESEAS
+482 DE
-488 DDSEESDKSEE
+488 SEESDKSEE
-499 SELQEVRDE
+499 SELQEVQDE
-508 NTDDLEEATSHTDLS
+508 NTDDLEEDASHTDLS
-523 DSDEDED
+523 DSDED

-539 VDLSDIISEEDEDED
+539 VDLSDIISEDEDED

-580 AVVLSMVLVFGTLA
+580 AVVMSIVLVFGTLA
-594 LLNGGHKSSVKKDQT
+594 LLNSGHKSSVKKDQT
-609 VKSSAKIDDTL
+609 VKSSSKIDDTL

>member
-256 VRNRKEEIESQYE
+256 IRNRKEEIESQYE

-390 RLEQERLEQE
+390 HLEQERLEQE

-435 QERLEQERLEQE
+435 QQRLEQERLEQE

-482 GESEAS
+482 DESEAS

-499 SELQEVRDE
+499 SELQEVQDE

-523 DSDEDED
+523 DSDED

-539 VDLSDIISEEDEDED
+539 VDLSDIISEDEDED

-580 AVVLSMVLVFGTLA
+580 AVVMSMVLVFGTLA
-594 LLNGGHKSSVKKDQT
+594 LLNSGHKSSVKKDRT

>member
-148 QRSFDESVLEDIND
+148 QRSFDESVLEDLDD

-171 TMDKLLEIVDSKLD
+171 TMDKLLEIVDAKLD

-256 VRNRKEEIESQYE
+256 VRSRKEEIESQYD

-302 YASINDDYSAVQE
+302 YESINDDYSAVQE

-358 LKSIQKIHLAEDNSQ
+358 LKSIQKIHLAESSSQ

-426 RLEQERLAE
+426 RL
-435 QERLEQERLEQE
+435 
-447 RLAEQQRLE
+447 AEQQRLE

-470 SKEVHLIEDRND
+470 SKEVHLIDDRND
-482 GESEAS
+482 ESEAS
-488 DDSEESDKSEE
+488 DESEKSDEPEE
-499 SELQEVRDE
+499 SELQEVQDE
-508 NTDDLEEATSHTDLS
+508 NIDDLEEDTSHADLS
-523 DSDEDED
+523 DSDED

-539 VDLSDIISEEDEDED
+539 VDLSDIISEDEDED
-554 DLDDVVSDTKKS
+554 DLDEVVSDTKKS

-580 AVVLSMVLVFGTLA
+580 AVVMSMVLVFGTLA
-594 LLNGGHKSSVKKDQT
+594 LLNSGHKSSVKKDQT